1 MSREAV
7 SPDPVNQGAKSLCII
22 PARGG
27 SKRIPRKNIRPFRG
41 RPMLAWPVQAALKSG
56 VFDTVMVSTDDDEIA
71 AIARDLGAEIPFM
84 RSAQASS
91 DHATTADVLRE
102 VIDRYAQDGR
112 TFELACNLYP
122 TAPLAT
128 PEDLRTG
135 LSVLQTGGFD
145 AVLPVAA
152 FSYPILRSLA
162 RGQDGRV
169 RLNFPE
175 HRDTRSQDLAP
186 AYHDAGQW
194 CWFRVD
200 AFSASGVLLGD
211 NTGSVVLAPD
221 RVQDI
226 DTEDDWA
233 MAVLK
238 HERLTP

>member
-1 MSREAV
+1 MRLAEK
-7 SPDPVNQGAKSLCII
+7 PLCII

-41 RPMLAWPVQAALKSG
+41 KPMLAWPLQTALKSG
-56 VFDTVMVSTDDDEIA
+56 LFGTVMVSTDDEEIA
-71 AIARDLGAEIPFM
+71 ATARDLGAEVPFL
-84 RSAQASS
+84 RSAQTAS

-102 VIDRYAQDGR
+102 VIERYAQDGLQ
-112 TFELACNLYP
+112 FDLACNLYP

-128 PEDLRTG
+128 AADLRAG
-135 LSVLQTGGFD
+135 LGLMETGGFD
-145 AVLPVAA
+145 AVLAVAA
-152 FSYPILRSLA
+152 FSFPILRSLS
-162 RGQDGRV
+162 RDRDGRV

-175 HRDTRSQDLAP
+175 HRDTRSQDLAT

-200 AFSASGVLLGD
+200 AFLASGALLGD
-211 NTGSVVLAPD
+211 NTGSVSLPPD

-233 MAVLK
+233 MATLK
-238 HERLTP
+238 HEQLAP